1 MSMLSLMTKHQDV
14 QHYDT
19 QQNHTHLE
27 HKQHYDTQPNDTGHN
42 KINQND
48 TKHNAIQYNGAQ
60 HPNIAA

>member
-1 MSMLSLMTKHQDV
+1 MTKHQDIL
-14 QHYDT
+14 HYDT
-19 QQNHTHLE
+19 HQNHTHLE
-27 HKQHYDTQPNDTGHN
+27 HKQHYDTQPNYSGCN